1 MYYELMQKEIRGLK
15 ESKWVDL
22 KKGLEVEKK
31 RRGKEQMVVQ
41 KSMWLKPGFIWRQS
55 VPAFSLECL
64 AIAIQIST
72 AISIFA

>member
-41 KSMWLKPGFIWRQS
+41 KSM
-55 VPAFSLECL
+55 
-64 AIAIQIST
+64 
-72 AISIFA
+72 